1 MVHEVLILYPQSEY
15 AIEKKRPILH
25 QRCGGRPGQ
34 VGCTYIK
41 FEWNHIKEVI
51 RALGKKALG
60 CNEFV
65 KHFRACFVGNS
76 NIGCTEIATLGRW
89 CGIII
94 YGPWAECTN
103 HYDITRYLNWRDV
116 SSLCLDHSQDCALNV
131 YAQSLGDDGK
141 VNKLNKNHH
150 VASFS
155 VPSGGS
161 IMMSK
166 IATGCSGEGREVPLT
181 LPSAYH
187 EKTFYTHQSKQIPCI
202 RMALIVDFEE
212 LEQKKYQ
219 TFLQEKYIP
228 DSLVFTP
235 EIQDELT
242 RQFEQPNTGQVKT
255 IHQEKWLVNY
265 NELLKDQKYYRS
277 IVFMCDGKLGGWVK
291 TQRENYRFLQE
302 EKKSS
307 MTAERI
313 ELLEAI
319 GFTWKTY

>member
-1 MVHEVLILYPQSEY
+1 M
-15 AIEKKRPILH
+15 
-25 QRCGGRPGQ
+25 
-34 VGCTYIK
+34 
-41 FEWNHIKEVI
+41 WNSDLWS
-51 RALGKKALG
+51 RGKK
-60 CNEFV
+60 
-65 KHFRACFVGNS
+65 
-76 NIGCTEIATLGRW
+76 
-89 CGIII
+89 
-94 YGPWAECTN
+94 TN
-103 HYDITRYLNWRDV
+103 QYDITRYLNWRDV

-141 VNKLNKNHH
+141 VKLNKNHH

-181 LPSAYH
+181 LPTTH
-187 EKTFYTHQSKQIPCI
+187 HKKTFYTHQSKQIPCI
-202 RMALIVDFEE
+202 RMALIVDFVK
-212 LEQKKYQ
+212 LDKKMYQ
-219 TFLQEKYIP
+219 SFLQEKYIP

-242 RQFEQPNTGQVKT
+242 RQFQQPNTGPVRT

-277 IVFMCDGKLGGWVK
+277 IAFMCDGKLGEWVK
-291 TQRENYRFLQE
+291 TQRKNYRFLQE